1 MFVKNI
7 ENMEN
12 NLKLSGSYLE
22 HKDYFN
28 YLYVTNNGFVGYDE
42 KLTKEEKK
50 LLGAKLIWKKSK
62 KTPVKT
68 LEKQLYSY
76 SDKSKNK
83 FEMEWDFLEQL
94 IKEAKEQEK
103 EFYKK

>member
-1 MFVKNI
+1 
-7 ENMEN
+7 MEN
-12 NLKLSGSYLE
+12 NLKIQDYYLK
-22 HKDYFN
+22 HTDYFN
-28 YLYVTNNGFVGYDE
+28 YLYVTDNGLFGYYE

-50 LLGAKLIWKKSK
+50 LIGGKLIWKKSK

-76 SDKSKNK
+76 SDKSKDK

>member
-1 MFVKNI
+1 
-7 ENMEN
+7 MEN

-62 KTPVKT
+62 KNSCKDFRKT
-68 LEKQLYSY
+68 
-76 SDKSKNK
+76 
-83 FEMEWDFLEQL
+83 
-94 IKEAKEQEK
+94 II
-103 EFYKK
+103 